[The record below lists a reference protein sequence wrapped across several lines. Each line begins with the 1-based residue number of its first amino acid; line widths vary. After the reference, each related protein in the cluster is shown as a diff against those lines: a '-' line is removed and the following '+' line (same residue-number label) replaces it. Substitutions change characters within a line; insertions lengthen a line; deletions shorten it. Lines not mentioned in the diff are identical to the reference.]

1 MTSDRNAEAADAAQW
16 TPDGVP
22 PGLTTE
28 LSMALRDQADRF
40 EPSNDAYRRLAEA
53 VDDRRRPMAG
63 RWVRPVVAA
72 AAVMATVGLTV
83 ALLAG
88 QRTQRVG
95 TGPAAEDVGGGGQLA
110 PPEGR
115 AGGSDA
121 AGTDPGV
128 DEAGE
133 DDGLGGGTGESE
145 LDRRAGQEQDRSTT
159 TTGGGPVYIDGGPT
173 GPVRSTEVAAA
184 RAFLDLLRLQYGAT
198 EPVDDGRVVVRSLVD
213 GRDGDGGDGSI
224 AATLHLTGIDG
235 GYAVFA
241 ASSES
246 ITIDEVSGGSLPNG
260 LLRIDGSGAGPDAP
274 VSVRV
279 MSALDNRVLAVGQAR
294 AGTQRLPAEPDEPTP
309 FTAELAVVGAENA
322 WVIVF
327 DGGAA
332 PGPTD
337 AFAARSVSFR
347 SVDDPAEYAV
357 VRVRPDD
364 PDDGLQLRSG
374 PGSTEPSLG
383 VIPAGAGGVRRTGTY
398 PVPIG
403 TELWWSVTTDQGLT
417 GWVNSRYLASTEPLP
432 VDRLRALA
440 ERFGAGGI
448 EADRSA
454 TDLPLTRRA
463 AVAIGLPA
471 RPLEVP
477 PETLLVAD
485 GWTEVR
491 SFPLTADGT
500 DSVDASLADLRPVD
514 VGLTPTIDVEA
525 TFTSASD
532 RAAAGRYFGD
542 LPYVVVAGSGPDGI
556 ATRTFLFAESTPDG
570 PEVVGIL
577 VDAAQS

>member
-1 MTSDRNAEAADAAQW
+1 MTSDRNAEAADDADW
-16 TPDGVP
+16 TPEGVP
-22 PGLTTE
+22 LGFTTG

-53 VDDRRRPMAG
+53 VNDRRRPMAG

-72 AAVMATVGLTV
+72 AAVMAAVGLTV

-95 TGPAAEDVGGGGQLA
+95 TGPAAEDVVGDGQLA

-115 AGGSDA
+115 AGGSDQ

-128 DEAGE
+128 GEAGE
-133 DDGLGGGTGESE
+133 DDGLGGGTGESD
-145 LDRRAGQEQDRSTT
+145 LDRRAGQDQDRST
-159 TTGGGPVYIDGGPT
+159 TTGGGPVYIDGEPT
-173 GPVRSTEVAAA
+173 GPVRSTELAAA

-198 EPVDDGRVVVRSLVD
+198 EPIDDGRVVVRNLVD
-213 GRDGDGGDGSI
+213 GQDIDGGDAPI
-224 AATLHLTGIDG
+224 AATLHLTRVDG

-241 ASSES
+241 ASSEG
-246 ITIDEVSGGSLPNG
+246 ITIDEVAGGPLPDG
-260 LLRIDGSGAGPDAP
+260 LLRIDGSDAGSGLP
-274 VSVRV
+274 VGVRV
-279 MSALDNRVLAVGQAR
+279 MSALDNRVLAVGQAG
-294 AGTQRLPAEPDEPTP
+294 AVTPSLPAESDEPTP

-327 DGGAA
+327 DGGAD
-332 PGPTD
+332 PGATE
-337 AFAARSVSFR
+337 AFAARSVSYR
-347 SVDDPAEYAV
+347 SVDDPAGYAV
-357 VRVRPDD
+357 VRVRPND

-383 VIPAGAGGVRRTGTY
+383 VIPAGAGGVRRTGEY

-403 TELWWSVTTDQGLT
+403 TELWWSVVTDQGLT

-440 ERFGAGGI
+440 ERFDSNGT
-448 EADRSA
+448 EAA
-454 TDLPLTRRA
+454 PAAADLPLTRRA
-463 AVAIGLPA
+463 DVAIGLPA

-491 SFPLTADGT
+491 SFPLTADGA
-500 DSVDASLADLRPVD
+500 DSLAASLDDLRPVD

-525 TFTSASD
+525 EFTSASD
-532 RAAAGRYFGD
+532 QAAAERYFGD
-542 LPYVVVAGSGPDGI
+542 LPSVVIAGSGSDGI

-577 VDAAQS
+577 IDAAQS